1 MCLSL
6 DVNQRENMT
15 CEVCC
20 SHQNALQLDGLS
32 PASLNLSSVPATELR
47 ERSPHRASLLRS
59 TVQKHAHSAS
69 SGARLRP
76 ALGLCPTSSCPRSSI
91 RPSSL
96 PQLGNCHANCT
107 RSATRCSPL
116 LGLAIEKTS
125 FLRCSRIVPCP
136 LRSAAQDRVLLS
148 LAPQD
153 MFLQLYQC
161 KSLCWNVLRDKVERA
176 LRARVTCSAACG
188 HGHH

>member
-1 MCLSL
+1 
-6 DVNQRENMT
+6 MT

-32 PASLNLSSVPATELR
+32 PASLNLSIVPVTELR
-47 ERSPHRASLLRS
+47 PHRASLLRG

-69 SGARLRP
+69 IGARLRP

-107 RSATRCSPL
+107 RSATGCSPL
-116 LGLAIEKTS
+116 LSLAIEKTS
-125 FLRCSRIVPCP
+125 FLRCSPIVPCP

-153 MFLQLYQC
+153 MFPQLYQQC

-176 LRARVTCSAACG
+176 RKSDVQYSVRTRTSLKK
-188 HGHH
+188 